1 MENKKL
7 YLSADDC
14 IAIIESFSHSQG
26 FYGRLLS
33 AIYETKENYEHFCAF
48 CESSQFTDTLDLVLA
63 LEA

>member
-26 FYGRLLS
+26 FYDRLLS
-33 AIYETKENYEHFCAF
+33 AIYETDENYAQFCAF
-48 CESSQFTDTLDLVLA
+48 CESRRFSDSLDLI
-63 LEA
+63 LELEG